1 MKTLSCNASIQWL
14 KNVRQIIAMNLFKS
28 MQFMVTKGQFPF
40 LPFPSHFPLKIM
52 HVIIMD
58 IC

>member
-1 MKTLSCNASIQWL
+1 M
-14 KNVRQIIAMNLFKS
+14 KS

-52 HVIIMD
+52 YVIIMD